1 MLLCSCLQHK
11 DQSGLQAR
19 QLAGAKVCSGH
30 VKWLRA
36 SAASLKV
43 HLAHTASNQLEFKK
57 SNGAELGQSSSEVN
71 NLTEGMD
78 HPLNSTM

>member
-57 SNGAELGQSSSEVN
+57 SNIQRVSA
-71 NLTEGMD
+71 
-78 HPLNSTM
+78 